1 MKAVAHKALF
11 RALRPESGIRL
22 MPDGLQDCPRCG
34 RSYGPA
40 VKHCSGCEEAP
51 EPPDAEDPLPGERL
65 PPMDQYDDDFREG
78 DYDGGLGDPTA
89 MGRLKGMRG

>member
-51 EPPDAEDPLPGERL
+51 EPPDAEDSLPVAEAPNGVYADWSRDTGEDEL
-65 PPMDQYDDDFREG
+65 DREE
-78 DYDGGLGDPTA
+78 
-89 MGRLKGMRG
+89 RQR